1 MLLPYAYATK
11 RKQTQEERLCEQ
23 VIDRNRLY
31 LLPSDYIID
40 SMDNDT
46 LYHIF
51 DKYVNSYQFHCCNV
65 SRQGLRGGSGKN
77 ICADDRFK
85 PSDPCIVYSFGSKFD
100 FAFEDDVWRSF
111 KCEIHTFD
119 PSLSFEKSQIPYF
132 VNFHLIGLSG
142 KDFNQTKPG
151 NRRYH
156 NTLFRKVWEMQRL
169 STIQKVHSHKN
180 KIIDILKIDIEGWE
194 WDALPDILL
203 TESLRNVK
211 QICLEVHFGFR
222 HKHSKNTWGNVPI
235 QNQLKIL
242 KRLYETGFRIFMSQ
256 TFEWRS
262 LYIQGRKISTLNEL
276 SFINI
281 NF

>member
-51 DKYVNSYQFHCCNV
+51 DK
-65 SRQGLRGGSGKN
+65 
-77 ICADDRFK
+77 
-85 PSDPCIVYSFGSKFD
+85 SKFD

-222 HKHSKNTWGNVPI
+222 HKHSKNNRKLSLNFTSNTWGNVPI